1 MVVVACPLLPSAS
14 STFQP
19 SETGSGLHKDPIPA
33 FTSHNRC
40 SQYHRFEL
48 QKLFGLAGTQAPD
61 LFLTLFSCLVET
73 IAADKAKELPHGAW
87 AQPTTKPTS
96 PRSCHDHHVQAI
108 NFLFCAFLFRNNKP
122 ASILVNTFLNS
133 SKIIIY
139 TFRIILVEPFGS
151 ILLLVY
157 VCLSV
162 VPLQLY
168 SRSVMIEEDMKAY
181 HEQSYRNEKLDQG
194 SNRLGYQFT
203 SSHQ

>member
-19 SETGSGLHKDPIPA
+19 SETGSGLHKDPIPT

-87 AQPTTKPTS
+87 AQVPTTKPTS
-96 PRSCHDHHVQAI
+96 PRSCHDHHVQD
-108 NFLFCAFLFRNNKP
+108 P
-122 ASILVNTFLNS
+122 SV
-133 SKIIIY
+133 
-139 TFRIILVEPFGS
+139 
-151 ILLLVY
+151 
-157 VCLSV
+157 LS
-162 VPLQLY
+162 
-168 SRSVMIEEDMKAY
+168 
-181 HEQSYRNEKLDQG
+181 SYRRQRRRAIAVRGCG
-194 SNRLGYQFT
+194 SHRQQQIKR
-203 SSHQ
+203 SSIQ